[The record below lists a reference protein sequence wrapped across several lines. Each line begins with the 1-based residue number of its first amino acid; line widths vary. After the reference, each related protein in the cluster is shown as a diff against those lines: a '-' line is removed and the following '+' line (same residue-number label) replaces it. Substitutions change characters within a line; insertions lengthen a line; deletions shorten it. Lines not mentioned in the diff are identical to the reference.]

1 MRQRANLGAMAYS
14 AADDLLFES
23 NDEIGRS
30 VDKISGGRKTFNE
43 EQDVRLD
50 DDDKFADL
58 MENSDVQLLKRMVL
72 NERAAPEILPFDLN
86 VVDQMILI
94 VQNQQVDIPP

>member
-1 MRQRANLGAMAYS
+1 MAFS
-14 AADDLLFES
+14 ADDDLLFES
-23 NDEIGRS
+23 SDDMRGGTDKMAGGAKEFNDNHDLELG
-30 VDKISGGRKTFNE
+30 
-43 EQDVRLD
+43 

-72 NERAAPEILPFDLN
+72 NERAAPEILPFDLS

-94 VQNQQVDIPP
+94 VQNQQVCFKSIEIMKS